1 MDLSNKSILFSVLYT
16 HYCTW
21 LNINTQKFADFLQYP
36 GPCREGAEKELY
48 VFKIV
53 PCFIILKS
61 INLQVIV
68 KEASQDVETMR
79 GWVEMQCMDFLVSP
93 LQFPSFPVMF
103 VLIKVKDL
111 KKMEMVSLLRPKP
124 RDRKCFL
131 PFCFCV
137 S

>member
-1 MDLSNKSILFSVLYT
+1 MVDLSNESVSLSVLYT

-21 LNINTQKFADFLQYP
+21 LNINTQKSADFLQYP

-48 VFKIV
+48 VFKVV

-68 KEASQDVETMR
+68 KEASQDVEMLR
-79 GWVEMQCMDFLVSP
+79 GWVEMQCMDFFVSP

-103 VLIKVKDL
+103 VLKKVKDL
-111 KKMEMVSLLRPKP
+111 KKWKWFP
-124 RDRKCFL
+124 C
-131 PFCFCV
+131 
-137 S
+137 